1 VVGSDDSFPFEMVPF
16 QGTFVLSRGGG
27 GIYTLIFSVFFVVGP
42 VKLQII
48 LGRLGWSAVCR
59 PFAGLPSLD
68 GKHGEKLRG
77 LGLQVPEDSVKVDG
91 TFVNLKVN
99 PFEHHLVLHG
109 ITK

>member
-1 VVGSDDSFPFEMVPF
+1 M
-16 QGTFVLSRGGG
+16 GG
-27 GIYTLIFSVFFVVGP
+27 YIFHAFYVGP

-68 GKHGEKLRG
+68 GKHDEKLRG

-99 PFEHHLVLHG
+99 PFRASLGASWYNEVRRVANCY
-109 ITK
+109 